1 MCTPAP
7 ALPLGKAFHSTSG
20 LGWGKL
26 RWLDNYLIL
35 SSLVNF

>member
-1 MCTPAP
+1 MCTPGPGAT
-7 ALPLGKAFHSTSG
+7 LGKAFHIMYG

-26 RWLDNYLIL
+26 RWVDNYLIL